1 MRPPYD
7 QLGFTARFVYPTFW
21 LCIVP
26 AICLAAFCGLQ
37 WKMHQDIRRVALHEI
52 AQDESLTQRQ
62 RLELNSILKTTSIPK
77 ILRSADTR
85 YLPIHAAVP
94 PAFPKYQLSV
104 RLAIICCGACVLLPI
119 AMLACIWL
127 IGRFA
132 MRSPQAYCTGIDLGL
147 SLVRLFGVLSYLLQ
161 SVVALWLVLF
171 FILYTMPLAGDG
183 VPMGAIMT
191 MVFAPL
197 LGLTPVVVA
206 LTELFKP
213 IEPSN
218 PIDGTLLTPE
228 HAPGLWQLVTSLCQR
243 LEIAPPNQII
253 GGVSQVNFTDN
264 TALLLQE
271 PNQKEPRKLKGRT
284 LYANLPLLKHLS
296 EKQLASVLIA
306 DLVNFQDGVPNLI
319 FKISQWNYH
328 LDCFL
333 HGINNH
339 SFLGPIYYFSAFL
352 QKALARA
359 NCKHGQTIRLKAI
372 EAAGR
377 HTHPTVAAEATVRLT
392 AWFDLLHHAEIAQFQ
407 SEVPLE
413 HIEMDT
419 MIDSRFDMHLEWFL
433 LNYESSIPPNGEALL
448 TRPYPSLSRKLEVL
462 GSHIDDRCLRHWLR
476 QPYSENSL
484 HLVGNFEAT
493 EEALWEV
500 YEDRFREN
508 HRQAL
513 LFRYLPKTQEERD
526 LVELYFPAGEIR
538 ARDDVILQLDCEK
551 IFYASWKQPIYFHEL
566 TRMQESASAFDARL
580 TFHYLRN
587 GKKSTAVLPISSQ
600 LHRQRELKELLTA
613 YTERFTAAQQYQKS
627 KPPRD
632 TSLWQLV
639 EDSLYA

>member
-37 WKMHQDIRRVALHEI
+37 WKVHQDIRRVALHQI
-52 AQDESLTQRQ
+52 AQDESLTQQQ
-62 RLELNSILKTTSIPK
+62 RLELNSILATTSIPK

-94 PAFPKYQLSV
+94 PAFHKYQLSV
-104 RLAIICCGACVLLPI
+104 RLAILCCSACMLLPF

-127 IGRFA
+127 IGRYA

-171 FILYTMPLAGDG
+171 FVLYFMPLSGGG
-183 VPMGAIMT
+183 VSKSAIMI

-197 LGLTPVVVA
+197 LGLTPVVAA

-218 PIDGTLLTPE
+218 PMDGKLLTQE

-243 LEIAPPNQII
+243 LEIDPPNQII
-253 GGVSQVNFTDN
+253 GGVSHVNFTDN
-264 TALLLQE
+264 TTLLVQE
-271 PNQKEPRKLKGRT
+271 PNQQEPRKLKGRT
-284 LYANLPLLKHLS
+284 LYLNLSLLKHLS
-296 EKQLASVLIA
+296 EEQLASALVGE
-306 DLVNFQDGVPNLI
+306 LVNFREGTPNYIL
-319 FKISQWNYH
+319 KIAQWNDH
-328 LDCFL
+328 LNGFL
-333 HGINNH
+333 HGITNR
-339 SFLGPIYYFSAFL
+339 SFLDPIYYFGALL
-352 QKALARA
+352 QHVLARA
-359 NCKHGQTIRLKAI
+359 NSLHGRTIRLEAI
-372 EAAGR
+372 KTAGEL
-377 HTHPTVAAEATVRLT
+377 THPAVAAEAIIRLI
-392 AWFDLLHHAEIAQFQ
+392 AWFDLLRQAEMAQFQ
-407 SEVPLE
+407 SDVPLE
-413 HIEMDT
+413 RIEMAT
-419 MIDSRFDMHLEWFL
+419 LVESRFDEYLEWFL
-433 LNYESSIPPNGEALL
+433 VNFEQNLSTSDDKSTNAF
-448 TRPYPSLSRKLEVL
+448 PSLPCKLAVL
-462 GSHIDDRCLRHWLR
+462 GTSTSDSRLRSSLR
-476 QPYSENSL
+476 QPNPGDSL
-484 HLVGNFEAT
+484 HLIDNLSSIET
-493 EEALWEV
+493 SLWEV

-513 LFRYLPKTQEERD
+513 LFRYLPKTQAERD
-526 LVELYFPAGEIR
+526 LVETYFPAGEIQ
-538 ARDDVILQLDCEK
+538 ARDDVILQFDCEK
-551 IFYASWKQPIYFHEL
+551 IFYARWEQPIYYHEL
-566 TRMQESASAFDARL
+566 TRMQESASAFDSKL

-587 GKKSTAVLPISSQ
+587 GKKATAVLPISSQ
-600 LHRQRELKELLTA
+600 LHRQKELKELLTA
-613 YTERFTAAQQYQKS
+613 YTERFAAAQQYQKS